1 MAVADRGLEPSWSR
15 GTAMLI
21 PSGML
26 CRPMVTAA
34 STLARQMPCTATVAP
49 TAMPT
54 GTLCSA
60 TAAASTMPAVRRSW
74 WPQAQW
80 WGLPSSSWW
89 ALLSIQQLSR

>member
-1 MAVADRGLEPSWSR
+1 M
-15 GTAMLI
+15 AMLI
-21 PSGML
+21 PSGRL

-34 STLARQMPCTATVAP
+34 STLARQIPSTATVAP

-54 GTLCSA
+54 GTLCRA
-60 TAAASTMPAVRRSW
+60 TAAASTSPAVCRSW

-80 WGLPSSSWW
+80 WGLFSSSWW